1 MGKSGDDEPGFF
13 FAKLAGA
20 DNYKKWAREMR
31 YSLESAGLWDHTLS
45 DQENPKPVAIILK
58 GEDLEDDAKLER
70 QEKRA
75 DKIHAWTKN
84 NVKCKRYIGC
94 MCLGHIQQESQAVK
108 TDWLAHNLW
117 EWLKKRYTLQ
127 NTASKWATITLINKL
142 TYATC
147 KNMAEYCSKYYA
159 LKASIKEQ
167 SITIE
172 DALKIRML
180 NNLGPTFKTYLTV
193 VNDRMRKDEH
203 LEEDETL
210 FKAIEEEETRIKAES
225 KASANFAATKSHSKP
240 HGGAAPKGKKEFV
253 EWPKCRKC
261 GCKHLTDQTC
271 KHANKECDN
280 CHKKRHISRF
290 HDSFT
295 SLNKGK
301 SPQGP
306 GNASSSDF
314 KKNVSCVT
322 QILANKMFE
331 TGVTRKIIADSGT
344 TQHLIANRDLIR
356 DYYDDYSEYQTG
368 SGEVLPSY
376 GKGTL
381 LLPLDNG
388 FLRLTNVW
396 YAPDLGFNLISTI
409 QLGEKG
415 VEMWLRTTDQP
426 SQILHDGAILGYAD
440 PIDGQYVFRLKDNP
454 EPPAIANTAET
465 KRVAKPADI
474 ELWHL
479 RIGHLGYRSLKM
491 LKDLSTKIDFK
502 ETAPKELCRDCRKG
516 NQTRQPFRTTMS

>member
-1 MGKSGDDEPGFF
+1 
-13 FAKLAGA
+13 
-20 DNYKKWAREMR
+20 
-31 YSLESAGLWDHTLS
+31 
-45 DQENPKPVAIILK
+45 
-58 GEDLEDDAKLER
+58 
-70 QEKRA
+70 
-75 DKIHAWTKN
+75 
-84 NVKCKRYIGC
+84 
-94 MCLGHIQQESQAVK
+94 
-108 TDWLAHNLW
+108 
-117 EWLKKRYTLQ
+117 
-127 NTASKWATITLINKL
+127 
-142 TYATC
+142 
-147 KNMAEYCSKYYA
+147 MAEYRSKYYA

-180 NNLGPTFKTYLTV
+180 NNLGPAFKTYLTV
-193 VNDRMRKDEH
+193 VNDRMRKDEQ
-203 LEEDETL
+203 LEEDEVL

-240 HGGAAPKGKKEFV
+240 QGGAAPKGKKEFV

-261 GCKHLTDQTC
+261 GCKHLADQAC
-271 KHANKECDN
+271 KHANEECDK
-280 CHKKRHISRF
+280 CHKKGHISRF
-290 HDSFT
+290 HDSYT

-479 RIGHLGYRSLKM
+479 RMGHLGYRSLKM
-491 LKDLSTKIDFK
+491 LKDLSTGMDFK

-516 NQTRQPFRTTMS
+516 NHTCHPSVDIHDW